1 MITYGNYLN
10 ANFMIQIGGMEIP
23 SYPKLSN
30 DELMKNDSYKI
41 LISSFLLGGESK
53 VRIKK
58 IVTFLEN
65 NLKDSH
71 NQKE

>member
-1 MITYGNYLN
+1 
-10 ANFMIQIGGMEIP
+10 
-23 SYPKLSN
+23 
-30 DELMKNDSYKI
+30 MKNDSYKI
-41 LISSFLLGGESK
+41 LISSFLLSGESK